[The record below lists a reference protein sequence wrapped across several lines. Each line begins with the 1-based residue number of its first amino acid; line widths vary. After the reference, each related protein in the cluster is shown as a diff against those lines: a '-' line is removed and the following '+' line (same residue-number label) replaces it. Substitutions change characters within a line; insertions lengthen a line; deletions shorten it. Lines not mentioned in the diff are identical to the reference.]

1 VATQARQPT
10 TASRLLQPIK
20 GFSGLVKGAKQFFVK
35 ITASHAQ
42 AKKRLVARLLFW
54 FILQN
59 NRNVDGQR

>member
-10 TASRLLQPIK
+10 TASRLLQPAIH
-20 GFSGLVKGAKQFFVK
+20 FSGWVKSAKQFFVK

-59 NRNVDGQR
+59 NHTADG